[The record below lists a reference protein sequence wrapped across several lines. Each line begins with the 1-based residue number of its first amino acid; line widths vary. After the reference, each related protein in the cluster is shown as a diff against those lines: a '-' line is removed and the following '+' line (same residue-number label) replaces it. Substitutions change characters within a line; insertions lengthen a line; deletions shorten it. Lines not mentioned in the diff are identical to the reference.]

1 MTKIRSFFTSL
12 TAMAVGAI
20 SFASTT
26 DVAKAQTHN
35 TNPYVNAAVMSHI
48 PNAPRSKGSCG
59 IFETCASTEHGLGKG
74 NFMVGLSAVY
84 IMPQDRNQRIWFRDN
99 NNQYLA
105 IGQGGGGLLPGPNVI
120 GAGTH
125 GAYITTTNPV
135 MPELNLRYFI
145 TDHISVGLIATSS
158 RTQVEAYNVPTVN
171 HSLNVGTI
179 WVLPPTLT
187 FAWHFLPH
195 RRFNPYVGLGANID
209 WFHNGTGNLSYPGE
223 SAEVGAKIGMPQLN
237 AGFTGGPS
245 LNAGFDY
252 QLVGNW
258 FFNLDIKQMFV
269 RMHAWAKGGLLD
281 DTAAIDG
288 LAGPNSQIKVHES
301 LDPTVVSAGIAYRF
315 F

>member
-1 MTKIRSFFTSL
+1 
-12 TAMAVGAI
+12 
-20 SFASTT
+20 
-26 DVAKAQTHN
+26 
-35 TNPYVNAAVMSHI
+35 
-48 PNAPRSKGSCG
+48 
-59 IFETCASTEHGLGKG
+59 
-74 NFMVGLSAVY
+74 
-84 IMPQDRNQRIWFRDN
+84 
-99 NNQYLA
+99 
-105 IGQGGGGLLPGPNVI
+105 
-120 GAGTH
+120 
-125 GAYITTTNPV
+125 
-135 MPELNLRYFI
+135 
-145 TDHISVGLIATSS
+145 
-158 RTQVEAYNVPTVN
+158 
-171 HSLNVGTI
+171 NVGTI

-209 WFHNGTGNLSYPGE
+209 WFHNGTGNLTASKAGPG
-223 SAEVGAKIGMPQLN
+223 IGMPQLN

-281 DTAAIDG
+281 QAFGTG
-288 LAGPNSQIKVHES
+288 SEVKVHEG